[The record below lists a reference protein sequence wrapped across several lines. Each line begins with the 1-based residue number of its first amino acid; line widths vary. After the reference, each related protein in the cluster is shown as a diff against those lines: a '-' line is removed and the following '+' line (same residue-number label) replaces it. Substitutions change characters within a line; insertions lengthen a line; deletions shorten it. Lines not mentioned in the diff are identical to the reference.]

1 MHDTACSQ
9 AFHVDGQEEKHE
21 VEEEVHEHDDV
32 VAADNII
39 SLSQGH
45 LYVDD
50 DEKVCET
57 QYTCQQIDGNTIE
70 HAVDN
75 ADFVET

>member
-9 AFHVDGQEEKHE
+9 AFHVDGQEERHE
-21 VEEEVHEHDDV
+21 VEEEVNEHDDV

-39 SLSQGH
+39 SLSQGQ
-45 LYVDD
+45 LYADD

-57 QYTCQQIDGNTIE
+57 QCV
-70 HAVDN
+70 H
-75 ADFVET
+75 